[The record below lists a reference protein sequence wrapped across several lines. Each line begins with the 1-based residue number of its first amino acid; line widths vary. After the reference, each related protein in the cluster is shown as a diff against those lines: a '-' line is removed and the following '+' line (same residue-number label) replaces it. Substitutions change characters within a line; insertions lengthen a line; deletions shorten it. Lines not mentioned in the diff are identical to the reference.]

1 MFKLFD
7 LGRDLKQAL
16 SSVNEVLTFNGTIF
30 TGTLATEPNIKR
42 YNHWVSGSKSGS
54 IYQAMFS
61 TNYSASTAV
70 ELMDITYGQTISS
83 SLYTNAAATNKTE
96 KNKIYKLFAKQLLGD
111 EDSLFSISGSNRNEL
126 IFLMLKRSQFKDEIK
141 KGSVSIVSMFSGG
154 WAGGTESQFDQKN
167 FSDSGAE
174 NRYSQ
179 TDRADVGNLIT
190 GAIIAGQIFYNAGI
204 IVLVP
209 ELFSNTSSLATNL
222 GNFWSGTFGYESMAV
237 SGGAGTYENLLDG
250 LRHRFKTM
258 TVINQLNLQTS
269 YYFCRAQND
278 EYNYSSNP
286 SFLDTQQRIIP
297 TSGTNSLQTRSYITK
312 VALLGENQEIL
323 AVGSFDRPIKK
334 SPDSEF
340 TVKVRLDY

>member
-16 SSVNEVLTFNGTIF
+16 SSVNEVLTFNGTVF
-30 TGTLATEPNIKR
+30 TGTLAGEPNIKK
-42 YNHWVSGSKSGS
+42 YNHWVSSSSSGS
-54 IYQAMFS
+54 IYQGLFN

-70 ELMDITYGQTISS
+70 ELMDITYGQAISS
-83 SLYTNAAATNKTE
+83 SFYTNAAATNKIQ
-96 KNKIYKLFAKQLLGD
+96 KNKIYRLFAKQLLGD
-111 EDSLFSISGSNRNEL
+111 EDSLFSISGSSRNEL
-126 IFLMLKRSQFKDEIK
+126 IFLMIKRNQFKDEIK
-141 KGSVSIVSMFSGG
+141 KGSVSIVSMFSGA
-154 WAGGTESQFDQKN
+154 WTGGTEVQFDQKN

-174 NRYSQ
+174 NIYTQ
-179 TDRADVGNLIT
+179 TDRGDVGNFVT
-190 GAIIAGQIFYNAGI
+190 GAIIAGHIYYNAGV

-209 ELFSNTSSLATNL
+209 ELLSNTSSLATNV
-222 GNFWSGTFGYESMAV
+222 GNFWSGTYGYESMAV
-237 SGGAGTYENLLDG
+237 SGGAGTYENLLDSI
-250 LRHRFKTM
+250 RHRFKSM

-297 TSGTNSLQTRSYITK
+297 TSGSNSLQTRTYITK
-312 VALLGENQEIL
+312 VALLGENNEIL

-334 SPDSEF
+334 SPDAEF